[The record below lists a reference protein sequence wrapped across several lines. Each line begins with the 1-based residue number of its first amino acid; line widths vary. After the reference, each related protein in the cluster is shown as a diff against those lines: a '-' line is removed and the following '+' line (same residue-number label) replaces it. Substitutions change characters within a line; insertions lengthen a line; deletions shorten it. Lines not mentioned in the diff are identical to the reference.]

1 MNTKMSNLR
10 KRGGFTLVELLVVIL
25 ILMVMAAMMAPVV
38 STLSNQAGRKGAV
51 NILLNSFEQ
60 ARVTALTTGAV
71 TYVGFADASFPVEK
85 YRYRAFVIFRE
96 RTDDDPLAPP
106 YVALTKWN
114 FLPRGVSFKSVGAH
128 LLGDTGLGNELNI
141 GPGDGVPNIEREM
154 SLKSIGF
161 NPSGQL
167 SFPSGASSAQLNLFI
182 YEGAYSASAAKKD
195 VPSDKKNIFFE
206 RISFRR
212 FTGRAELDVTKLN

>member
-1 MNTKMSNLR
+1 MNTKASNLR
-10 KRGGFTLVELLVVIL
+10 NRYGFTLVELLAVIM

-60 ARVTALTTGAV
+60 ARVTALTTGAT
-71 TYVGFADASFPVEK
+71 TYVGFADASFPLEK
-85 YRYRAFVIFRE
+85 YRYRAFIIFRE
-96 RTDDDPLAPP
+96 RTDDDPSASP

-128 LLGDTGLGNELNI
+128 LLGDTGPGNVLDF
-141 GPGDGVPNIEREM
+141 GPSDGLPNIKTET
-154 SLKSIGF
+154 SLKLIGF

-182 YEGAYSASAAKKD
+182 YEGAYSASSAKKD
-195 VPSDKKNIFFE
+195 APTDKNNVFFE

-212 FTGRAELDVTKLN
+212 FTGRAELDVTKIN